1 MRVRVLRLIA
11 APTFF
16 TLTRA
21 SSTMMQRV
29 ALPRR
34 QTPALAVGVDT
45 GMTAA
50 WMSAVVVLACF
61 SFLACN
67 NTSSVR
73 PAIKTCAS

>member
-11 APTFF
+11 APAFF
-16 TLTRA
+16 ALTRA
-21 SSTMMQRV
+21 SSSVMQRV
-29 ALPRR
+29 TLPRC
-34 QTPALAVGVDT
+34 QAPALAVAVDT
-45 GMTAA
+45 GMIAA